1 MLELLDRSRMDVVGQ
16 YAHLGLHPGAGALL
30 LCVDD
35 GEHCTERHRGDLAT
49 TLILSDIPLARGARL
64 RA

>member
-1 MLELLDRSRMDVVGQ
+1 MRILVCIL
-16 YAHLGLHPGAGALL
+16 GALL

-64 RA
+64 QA